1 VGERKGWRVGSV
13 RVEER
18 EEEEA
23 VIMLVLVMGLMALFS
38 PIPCVDW
45 SYSTSVH
52 QGLQVEQPT
61 VASGSFPLSCLGL
74 F

>member
-1 VGERKGWRVGSV
+1 MGERKGWRVGSV

-18 EEEEA
+18 EDEEA

-45 SYSTSVH
+45 SYSTVLPYINFRWSNP
-52 QGLQVEQPT
+52 Q
-61 VASGSFPLSCLGL
+61 
-74 F
+74 

>member
-1 VGERKGWRVGSV
+1 M

-18 EEEEA
+18 EEEET

-45 SYSTSVH
+45 SYSTV
-52 QGLQVEQPT
+52 LPYIN
-61 VASGSFPLSCLGL
+61 FR
-74 F
+74 